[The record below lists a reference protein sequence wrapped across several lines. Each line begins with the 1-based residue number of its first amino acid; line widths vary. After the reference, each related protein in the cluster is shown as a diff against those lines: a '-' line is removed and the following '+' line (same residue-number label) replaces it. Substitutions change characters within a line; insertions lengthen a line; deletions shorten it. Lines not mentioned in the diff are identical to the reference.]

1 MAFDPAAFAANQP
14 QPEREKKAPRSTGFD
29 PTAFIGDLSAAP
41 QLRTYEPTAEG
52 VAETAALGAGGAA
65 ATAYGFSGR
74 AISPGM
80 AYDAMGRPILQSA
93 GQKFQQYVANPL
105 TAGRDIAAS
114 KVAPGMVPAQV
125 VRGALPEMAQQIDN
139 ILGQLPKGTDVNAD
153 QFLRG
158 LSPQDQQRFVQQ
170 VETDGLE
177 RAFKNFKAPAYMDEA
192 GQTALRGVQ
201 QAFPSGMSKLG
212 TAAGLLGRTAARFA
226 GPVGI
231 GMAAYDL
238 YELGQY
244 GYDQYQRSKQA
255 APPPTAPVAPAT
267 GAVDFETDRRI
278 REEAARRA
286 LQGQQ

>member
-1 MAFDPAAFAANQP
+1 MPFDPNAFSANQP
-14 QPEREKKAPRSTGFD
+14 QPEKEKRPRSTGFD
-29 PTAFIGDLSAAP
+29 PAAFIGDLSAAP
-41 QLRTYEPTAEG
+41 QLQTYEPTATG
-52 VAETAALGAGGAA
+52 IAETAALGAGGAA

-80 AYDAMGRPILQSA
+80 AYDALGRPILQSA

-105 TAGRDIAAS
+105 TAGRDIAVS

-125 VRGALPEMAQQIDN
+125 VRGAVPEMAQQIDN

-158 LSPQDQQRFVQQ
+158 LSPEDQQRFVRQ
-170 VETDGLE
+170 VQTDGLE
-177 RAFKNFKAPAYMDEA
+177 KAFKNFQAPAYMDEA
-192 GQTALRGVQ
+192 GRTALKGVQ
-201 QAFPSGMSKLG
+201 QAFPSGMAKLG
-212 TAAGLLGRTAARFA
+212 TAAGLVGRTAARFA
-226 GPVGI
+226 GPVGL

-238 YELGQY
+238 YELGRY
-244 GYDQYQRSKQA
+244 GYDQYQRSQQPQPA
-255 APPPTAPVAPAT
+255 AAPVAPAT